1 MDWKQLQ
8 EVNQKLKATDIK
20 GNLYIE
26 VSQRIKAFRELCPN
40 GSIETEIL
48 SNENG
53 VCLIK
58 AVVKDETGK
67 VLGTGHSHEKEGSSF
82 INKTSYIENAETSC
96 VGRALGMLGIG
107 IETSIASAEEVVNA
121 INQGKEEK
129 VEKKKELD
137 PKLVQEAFDLGL
149 KSLHD
154 LAVYYKK
161 KEEDLTDEDL
171 KKVINRKKR
180 GLKK

>member
-26 VSQRIKAFRELCPN
+26 VSQRIKAFREICPN

-48 SNENG
+48 NNENG
-53 VCLIK
+53 VCVIK

-67 VLGTGHSHEKEGSSF
+67 ILGTGHSYEKEGSSF

-107 IETSIASAEEVVNA
+107 IETSIASAEEVANA

-129 VEKKKELD
+129 GKEKKELD
-137 PKLVQEAFDLGL
+137 SKLVQEAFDLGL

>member
-1 MDWKQLQ
+1 
-8 EVNQKLKATDIK
+8 
-20 GNLYIE
+20 
-26 VSQRIKAFRELCPN
+26 
-40 GSIETEIL
+40 
-48 SNENG
+48 
-53 VCLIK
+53 
-58 AVVKDETGK
+58 
-67 VLGTGHSHEKEGSSF
+67 
-82 INKTSYIENAETSC
+82 
-96 VGRALGMLGIG
+96 MLGIG
-107 IETSIASAEEVVNA
+107 IETSIASAEEVANA